1 MAHYHNKISGLA
13 FIWKFNTID
22 LNDRE
27 KLNVVFDRYIVYIVY
42 IILKSVEDLYWINL
56 KYWIFLLLLLSVQRS
71 QNTSWKVS

>member
-1 MAHYHNKISGLA
+1 MAHYHNKNSRLA

-42 IILKSVEDLYWINL
+42 IILKLVEDLY
-56 KYWIFLLLLLSVQRS
+56 
-71 QNTSWKVS
+71 